1 MYHFSIYSHYV
12 VIAIICLC
20 LVPKIF
26 WRKHI
31 FFGPDIFH
39 TFFFACVFSFFLC
52 YIVFL
57 YLLFSVQC
65 CSLGKKRTRFKR
77 LQPSNQRC
85 SIQFSPHTNLLAF
98 FCCCYCCCRRTNTLQ
113 TWEIRAD
120 GVMRDTQKSWERML
134 WTVFASRDKLQ
145 ARFKEKKKRKKHGGK
160 CPHAAS
166 KAAAAA
172 LSQQWNKVCV
182 WWEQGK
188 PGRWRWEAEPLIISW
203 QDNNVPCCL
212 SFFSIFSFFF
222 YTSGATVRS
231 GRSGHCE
238 EEEEEGDVLFFFV
251 WLWKTNKTVCSR
263 SNEYFF
269 RLALPLFVV
278 LLFLTS
284 IIRSVAMHAF
294 VRKEG
299 GAESGESFHLCM
311 NPNHSAGGGRLGSRA
326 GCLHGSGGR
335 RKRRRCYVMR
345 GGRSDEESQQRSR
358 REREREREVF
368 WVYFSHVGYLCSV
381 VLVLITSHICGLL
394 LLWKQ

>member
-77 LQPSNQRC
+77 LQPSKQRC

-145 ARFKEKKKRKKHGGK
+145 ARFKEKKRGK
-160 CPHAAS
+160 NMEGNVHTQRLKQQPPPCPS
-166 KAAAAA
+166 SGTKC
-172 LSQQWNKVCV
+172 VCG
-182 WWEQGK
+182 E
-188 PGRWRWEAEPLIISW
+188 
-203 QDNNVPCCL
+203 
-212 SFFSIFSFFF
+212 
-222 YTSGATVRS
+222 
-231 GRSGHCE
+231 
-238 EEEEEGDVLFFFV
+238 
-251 WLWKTNKTVCSR
+251 SR
-263 SNEYFF
+263 GN
-269 RLALPLFVV
+269 L
-278 LLFLTS
+278 
-284 IIRSVAMHAF
+284 
-294 VRKEG
+294 
-299 GAESGESFHLCM
+299 GAEGEKL
-311 NPNHSAGGGRLGSRA
+311 
-326 GCLHGSGGR
+326 
-335 RKRRRCYVMR
+335 
-345 GGRSDEESQQRSR
+345 
-358 REREREREVF
+358 
-368 WVYFSHVGYLCSV
+368 SH
-381 VLVLITSHICGLL
+381 
-394 LLWKQ
+394 